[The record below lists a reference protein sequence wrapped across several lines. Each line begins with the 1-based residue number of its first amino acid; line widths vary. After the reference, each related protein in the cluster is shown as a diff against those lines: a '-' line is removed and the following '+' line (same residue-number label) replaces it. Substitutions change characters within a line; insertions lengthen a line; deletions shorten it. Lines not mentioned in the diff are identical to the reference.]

1 MLYYFKKNKIFVLL
15 VSYCNDLFDKNVLE
29 LSFMYIYMLYFLTKN
44 SMRAMQRNNS
54 LIVDKMTPLTCV
66 YIHNDRNSVI
76 LSISQISIYK

>member
-1 MLYYFKKNKIFVLL
+1 MLYYFKKSKIFVLL

-29 LSFMYIYMLYFLTKN
+29 LSFMYIYMFFFLTKN

-54 LIVDKMTPLTCV
+54 LIVDRMTPLTCV
-66 YIHNDRNSVI
+66 YIHNDSNSVI

>member
-1 MLYYFKKNKIFVLL
+1 MLYYFKKSKIFVLL

-29 LSFMYIYMLYFLTKN
+29 LSFMYIYAFFLTKN

-54 LIVDKMTPLTCV
+54 LIVDRMTPLTCV
-66 YIHNDRNSVI
+66 YIHNDSNSVI